1 MDMGE
6 KELRFDLD
14 EGTYRRCKVISA
26 NWSDGSEAQI
36 EPVNGIRQDGMD
48 VFYTLDPQYM
58 IKMPREQKELKIVL
72 NVEEIPL
79 FEVEEY
85 FKNIERQKQEMERLL
100 TEYRSSFII
109 RAVYRLLN
117 KKGRERNDDK

>member
-1 MDMGE
+1 
-6 KELRFDLD
+6 
-14 EGTYRRCKVISA
+14 
-26 NWSDGSEAQI
+26 
-36 EPVNGIRQDGMD
+36 
-48 VFYTLDPQYM
+48 M

-79 FEVEEY
+79 LEVEEH
-85 FKNIERQKQEMERLL
+85 FKNLESQKQEMERLL

>member
-1 MDMGE
+1 M
-6 KELRFDLD
+6 
-14 EGTYRRCKVISA
+14 ISA

-79 FEVEEY
+79 LEVEEH
-85 FKNIERQKQEMERLL
+85 FKNLESQKQEMERLL

-109 RAVYRLLN
+109 ASSLSIVKQKRKR
-117 KKGRERNDDK
+117 KK